1 MSPEFLERRRQ
12 GDLSLLTV
20 CRKYRGERL
29 AELDWSKRMKK
40 IGIYPG
46 TFDPITN
53 GHLDV
58 IERGNALFDKLYIA
72 IAQNISKKTLFTIEE
87 RKAMIEAVTAHLPH
101 VEVVACID
109 RLTVDFAEEIG
120 AKTILRGLRAVTDFE
135 YEFQIA
141 TTNKALKPEIE
152 TIFLTTL
159 AENMYLSSSTV
170 KEVAK
175 FGGDVGSFVSPIVE
189 EALLEKFEG

>member
-1 MSPEFLERRRQ
+1 ME
-12 GDLSLLTV
+12 
-20 CRKYRGERL
+20 
-29 AELDWSKRMKK
+29 K

-58 IERGNALFDKLYIA
+58 IERGHELFDKLYIA
-72 IAQNISKKTLFTIEE
+72 IAHNIKKNTLFTVEE
-87 RKAMIEAVTAHLPH
+87 RIQMIQEAVGHLCG
-101 VEVVACID
+101 VEVIVSTD
-109 RLTVDFAEEIG
+109 RLLVDFAQEVG

-152 TIFLTTL
+152 TIFLMTQ
-159 AENMYLSSSTV
+159 AENMYLSSSMV
-170 KEVAK
+170 KEVAS
-175 FGGDVGSFVSPIVE
+175 FGGDVSTFVPANVFT
-189 EALLEKFEG
+189 ALKNKYFSD

>member
-1 MSPEFLERRRQ
+1 MME
-12 GDLSLLTV
+12 
-20 CRKYRGERL
+20 
-29 AELDWSKRMKK
+29 K

-58 IERGNALFDKLYIA
+58 IERGYALFDKLYIA
-72 IAQNISKKTLFTIEE
+72 IAQNINKKTLFTIEE
-87 RKAMIEAVTAHLPH
+87 RIEMIQAVTAHLPN

-170 KEVAK
+170 KEVAR
-175 FGGDVGSFVSPIVE
+175 FGGDVGTFVSPLVR
-189 EALLEKFEG
+189 EALEEKFG